1 MLSTNV
7 SDNVLIREMG
17 LDDLVKLLK
26 TLTDPKLISLAE
38 SQIRQLKGKPRVN

>member
-26 TLTDPKLISLAE
+26 TLI
-38 SQIRQLKGKPRVN
+38 KPCI